1 MYIETQILEHGVT
14 IVSTSG
20 LVSRSRYKETFYN
33 WSIQDIRGHYKIVE
47 TYININMA
55 INVYE

>member
-1 MYIETQILEHGVT
+1 MYIETQILEHRVT